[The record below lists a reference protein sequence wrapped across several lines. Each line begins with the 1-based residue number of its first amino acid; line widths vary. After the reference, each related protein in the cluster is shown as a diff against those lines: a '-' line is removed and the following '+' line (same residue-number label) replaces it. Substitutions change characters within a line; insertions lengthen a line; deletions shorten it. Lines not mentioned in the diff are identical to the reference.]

1 MVQLYS
7 SDFRHSQDTGSELIA
22 PIDRYTRLEIRSDMS
37 IIKRIIFKL
46 NSKKSAIKNELDS
59 MGGGE

>member
-1 MVQLYS
+1 MVQLNS
-7 SDFRHSQDTGSELIA
+7 SDIGHPQDSGSELIA